1 MHGLLDCAPRFLV
14 TGIFVAAGIS
24 MITAAQA
31 DSTRLECNQQALE
44 APGGCE
50 LSDRGIRFQVQA
62 TAGSSLNQL
71 RILPSGLEVD
81 NSEITAELDGT
92 AYKAELADLDG
103 NGWPEIY
110 VYVSSAGSGS
120 YGSLAAYAVNNGKS
134 ITSIYLP
141 PMEQTPEAAD
151 GYMGHDEF
159 AVVENRLVRRF
170 PVYRAD
176 DSNASP
182 SGGTRQ
188 IQYQLK
194 PAEAGWTLQ
203 PDRIV
208 DY

>member
-1 MHGLLDCAPRFLV
+1 MHGLLDSASRFLV
-14 TGIFVAAGIS
+14 TGLLFAAGIS
-24 MITAAQA
+24 MIPAALA
-31 DSTRLECNQQALE
+31 EPTRLECNQQDLE

-50 LSDRGIRFQVQA
+50 LGDREIRFEVWA
-62 TAGSSLNQL
+62 TSGSSLNQL
-71 RILPSGLEVD
+71 RIRPSGLEAD

-110 VYVSSAGSGS
+110 VYISSAGSGS

-134 ITSIYLP
+134 VTPIYLP

-188 IQYQLK
+188 IQYRLE

-203 PDRIV
+203 PDRV
-208 DY
+208 VEY